1 MIETLKL
8 DKIRTIHGR
17 AEDFGRNPQYRE
29 QFDLCVS
36 RAVANLSTLAEYC
49 VPFIRI
55 GGQFIPYKSG
65 KVREE
70 MENARRAVDLLGTQ
84 IVKCLNY
91 SLPDTDMERSL
102 VIIEKVKATK
112 KAYPR
117 KAGKPSREPL

>member
-1 MIETLKL
+1 M
-8 DKIRTIHGR
+8 
-17 AEDFGRNPQYRE
+17 
-29 QFDLCVS
+29 
-36 RAVANLSTLAEYC
+36 
-49 VPFIRI
+49 PFIRI